1 MKKTFQQNL
10 SLALLT
16 IIFMPSLVYAHTS
29 VGHTAGFTYG
39 LSHPLG
45 GIDHIL
51 AMLAVGIWAA
61 QTGGRAV
68 WSIPLT
74 FVSIM
79 ILGSVLGM
87 FGVALPFIEPGIV
100 MSVLILGVLIS
111 AAVSLPLGLSMA
123 IVGLFAVFHGYA
135 HGTEI
140 PNALSGLN
148 YSIGFVFATSLLHLS
163 GIGASILFKK
173 FDRPQLFRYAG
184 GVITIAGI
192 YLVFA

>member
-1 MKKTFQQNL
+1 MKKIFKRD
-10 SLALLT
+10 LLLLLFA
-16 IIFMPSLVYAHTS
+16 IILTPSLVYAHTGI
-29 VGHTAGFTYG
+29 GHTTGFAYG
-39 LSHPLG
+39 FSHPLN

-87 FGVALPFIEPGIV
+87 FGVAVPFIEQGIV

-111 AAVSLPLGLSMA
+111 AAVSLPLALSMT
-123 IVGLFAVFHGYA
+123 IVGLFAVFHGHA

-140 PNALSGLN
+140 PAGLSGLN
-148 YSIGFVFATSLLHLS
+148 YSIGFVLATSLLHLS
-163 GIGASILFKK
+163 GIGVSILFKK
-173 FDRPQLFRYAG
+173 LDRPQLFRYAG
-184 GVITIAGI
+184 SVITIAGI
-192 YLVFA
+192 YLAFA